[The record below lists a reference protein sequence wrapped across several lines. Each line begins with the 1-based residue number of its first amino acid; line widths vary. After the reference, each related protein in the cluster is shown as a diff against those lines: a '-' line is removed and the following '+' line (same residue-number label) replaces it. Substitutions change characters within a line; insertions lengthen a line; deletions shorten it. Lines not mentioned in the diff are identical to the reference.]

1 MPAWFDSI
9 LDLLRGAGI
18 GLLVLAIVLL
28 VRDFRHT
35 AAGRLGAVFLVS
47 VVAYILC
54 PVMAVRWHVA
64 WWGLPVY
71 LVCFTIAGWFW
82 LFARAWFVDD
92 FRLRWWHGGLI
103 LALLAVY
110 SWRYLFPHV
119 GVMPVSGVPTDTA
132 VHLLSRAAAL
142 AVVIA
147 ALGQALV
154 GRSEDLVEF
163 RRRLRAWFVFV
174 IGGHMALV
182 VAAEVSVPGG
192 NRLPIAE
199 LINLLAIAIEAGAFV
214 VLAVRL
220 RQDLFAAPA
229 AAPAP
234 PRAAAA
240 QAAADPDA
248 ELAAAIRRH
257 FEAEEGYRAAGL
269 TIGALAETLGVPEY
283 RLRRAINRRLGYRNF
298 PQFLNAYRVAAAQVW
313 LRDPDKARLPIL
325 TIALDLGYNSVG
337 PFNRAFKEATGMTP
351 AEFRGAEIRASAA
364 DEASDRPGETLA
376 DS

>member
-1 MPAWFDSI
+1 MPAWFDSV
-9 LDLLRGAGI
+9 LDLLRGVGI
-18 GLLVLAIVLL
+18 GLLALAIVLL

-47 VVAYILC
+47 VIAYILC
-54 PVMAVRWHVA
+54 PVMAVRWHVT

-71 LVCFTIAGWFW
+71 LICFTIAGWFW

-92 FRLRWWHGGLI
+92 FRLRWWHAGLI
-103 LALLAVY
+103 LVLLAVY
-110 SWRYLFPHV
+110 AWRYLFPPG
-119 GVMPVSGVPTDTA
+119 GVPPHSGVAADTT
-132 VHLLSRAAAL
+132 VHLFSRAVAL

-192 NRLPIAE
+192 NQLPIAE

-214 VLAVRL
+214 ALAARL

-229 AAPAP
+229 ASAPAP
-234 PRAAAA
+234 QPPGDA
-240 QAAADPDA
+240 DA

-257 FEAEEGYRAAGL
+257 FEDADGYRAPGL
-269 TIGALAETLGVPEY
+269 TIGVLAETLGVPEY

-298 PQFLNAYRVAAAQVW
+298 PQFLNAYRVAAAQAW

-351 AEFRGAEIRASAA
+351 AEYRAAA
-364 DEASDRPGETLA
+364 PLEASSGTPPQTPAESVA